1 MRTTRRSGI
10 GQERL
15 RRHNLSQLL
24 SHVHVSGPTSRS
36 ELTAALGVNRSTIG
50 DLTGQLAEYGLVD
63 EEQPGSARR
72 SGRPSLLV
80 VPRSDVAVVAVD
92 LSVDRID
99 AALVA
104 LGGRVLERRR
114 RRHQRGEHDVEH
126 VTETVA
132 QLTEEILGQHPAVH
146 CVGIGVSLAG
156 AVRLGDGLVRF
167 APNLGWVDAPFAG
180 LLSKRLGRPVTA
192 GNDANLGVLAEHLR
206 GAAVGY
212 QDVAYLSGSVGI
224 GGGFLVGGVPL
235 TGSEGFAGEIGHILV
250 DRQGP
255 PCRCGNAGCWEVMAG
270 ENALLTGA
278 GRLPGGG
285 PDAVAE
291 VIAAAAEGDARA
303 QQSLHEV
310 AEWTG
315 VGLRT
320 VVNLFNPEIVVV
332 GASLAQVF
340 AAAEEQVLEAM
351 RQTIPPMSE
360 LLVRAA
366 GLGQDSSLIGAAERA
381 FSPLLSAPFPVR
393 GRAAR

>member
-1 MRTTRRSGI
+1 MTTTRRSGI

-15 RRHNLSQLL
+15 RQHNLSLLL
-24 SHVHVSGPTSRS
+24 SRVHVAGPTSRS
-36 ELTAALGVNRSTIG
+36 ELTAALGLNRSTIG

-114 RRHQRGEHDVEH
+114 RRHQSGEHDVEH

-132 QLTEEILGQHPAVH
+132 QMAEEILGQHPAVH
-146 CVGIGVSLAG
+146 CVGIGVSVAG
-156 AVRLGDGLVRF
+156 AVRLDDGLVRF
-167 APNLGWVDAPFAG
+167 APNLGWVDAPFAE

-206 GAAVGY
+206 GAAAGY
-212 QDVAYLSGSVGI
+212 QDVVYLSGGVGI

-235 TGSEGFAGEIGHILV
+235 KGSKGFAGEIGHILV

-255 PCRCGNAGCWEVMAG
+255 ACRCGNCGCWEVLAG
-270 ENALLTGA
+270 EDALLTGA

-291 VIAAAAEGDARA
+291 VIAAAAGGDARA
-303 QQSLHEV
+303 QQSLREV

-315 VGLRT
+315 IGLRT
-320 VVNLFNPEIVVV
+320 VVNLFDPEIVVM

-340 AAAEEQVLEAM
+340 AAADDQVLEAM

-360 LLVRAA
+360 LVVRAA
-366 GLGQDSSLIGAAERA
+366 GLGQDSSLIGAAELA
-381 FSPLLSAPFPVR
+381 FSPLLSAPFAVR
-393 GRAAR
+393 GRAGR

>member
-303 QQSLHEV
+303 QHSLREV

-315 VGLRT
+315 IGLRT